1 MFKFF
6 ESRIGNMTAPVQR
19 EGDAVSG
26 ASGASA
32 KALSDAGPPP
42 GLMAFYWHF
51 MRQTKGLYI
60 TMLVTG
66 LGVALIDTLMP
77 VFIGRLVGLMTSAN
91 PAEAL
96 KDQTTTLL
104 VIALLL
110 LIGRPVM
117 ILLDSLVRNN
127 AVIPGV
133 TTLIRWQSHWH
144 VVRQSGPFFQ
154 NDFAG
159 RLANRVMNTANSLRE
174 SVVSAIRAIWYIV
187 VYGISALGL
196 MLAFDWRLALPMLLW
211 LAGYAVF
218 LRYFVPRMRDL
229 SRTSSEARS
238 LVMGRV
244 VDSYTNIM
252 TVKLFSRAQDE
263 DAYVREAMDGH
274 RERIAAHMRM
284 TTRFMATLTA
294 LNALLVVG
302 TAGISIWLW
311 QGGYISPAQVATSL
325 PLVWQIANMAGWV
338 SWEVS
343 GIFENIGVVQE
354 GIQTIAVPHSLVDAA
369 NAVALQVPHG
379 DIRFEA
385 VNFSYGQQATGGRA
399 VLQGLNLHIR
409 PGERVGLVGRSG
421 AGKSTLVN
429 LLLRFHDVEGGRI
442 VIDGQD
448 LRGVTQESLRGAI
461 GMVTQDTSLLH
472 RSIAANIRYGRP
484 DATDAQVQ
492 QAAAQA
498 HAHEF
503 IAELRDWTGRTGY
516 EAHAGERGVKLSGGQ
531 RQRVALARVVLK
543 NAPILILDEATSALD
558 SEIEAAIQEQL
569 VTLMQGKTVIA
580 IAHRLSTIARMDR
593 LVVMDAGRIV
603 EQGTH
608 HELLALGG
616 HYARLWQRQSGGFL
630 AEDLVEELAGDSL
643 VDSADVVAA
652 GKATD
657 DVTDTA
663 TDRVTA
669 GVDDELN
676 TGKGGPDT
684 EQKKRFPT
692 SYKHSLLFIL

>member
-6 ESRIGNMTAPVQR
+6 ESRIHNISTPP
-19 EGDAVSG
+19 E
-26 ASGASA
+26 ASS
-32 KALSDAGPPP
+32 SGPPP

-51 MRQTKGLYI
+51 VRQTRGLY
-60 TMLVTG
+60 TLMLATG
-66 LGVALIDTLMP
+66 LGVALVDTLIP
-77 VFIGRLVGLMTSAN
+77 IFIGRMVGLMTSSA
-91 PAEAL
+91 PATAL
-96 KDQTTTLL
+96 QQQGPLLLGIAL
-104 VIALLL
+104 VIVFLKPAL
-110 LIGRPVM
+110 V
-117 ILLDSLVRNN
+117 LLDSMVRNN
-127 AVIPGV
+127 AVIPGA

-159 RLANRVMNTANSLRE
+159 RIANRVMNTANALRE
-174 SVVSAIRAIWYIV
+174 SVVATVRAVWYIV
-187 VYGISALGL
+187 VYGISALSL
-196 MLAFDWRLALPMLLW
+196 MLVFNWRLALPMVCW
-211 LAGYAVF
+211 LVGYLFF

-229 SRTSSEARS
+229 SRVSSEARS

-252 TVKLFSRAQDE
+252 TVKLFSRAKDE
-263 DAYVREAMDGH
+263 DQYVREAIDEH
-274 RERIAAHMRM
+274 RDKIAAHMRM
-284 TTRFMATLTA
+284 TTRFMFTLNV
-294 LNALLVVG
+294 LNVLLLVG
-302 TAGISIWLW
+302 TAGTSLWLW
-311 QGGYISPAQVATSL
+311 QAGQITPAVVATCL

-343 GIFENIGVVQE
+343 GIFENVGVVQE
-354 GIQTIAVPHSLVDAA
+354 GIQTIAVPHTMVDAPQA
-369 NAVALQVPHG
+369 TELTVPHG
-379 DIRFEA
+379 DIKFEQ
-385 VNFSYGQQATGGRA
+385 VNFSYGQAASGGRS
-399 VLQGLNLHIR
+399 VLQDLSLHIK

-429 LLLRFHDVEGGRI
+429 LLLRFYDVESGSI
-442 VIDGQD
+442 TIDGQD
-448 LRGVTQESLRGAI
+448 LRGVTQESLRAAI

-472 RSIAANIRYGRP
+472 RSIAANIRYGHP
-484 DATDAQVQ
+484 TATDAQVQ
-492 QAAAQA
+492 LAAEQS
-498 HAHEF
+498 HAHQF
-503 IAELRDWTGRTGY
+503 ITELRDWTGRTGY

-616 HYARLWQRQSGGFL
+616 QYAKLWQRQSGGFL
-630 AEDLVEELAGDSL
+630 ADDLG
-643 VDSADVVAA
+643 
-652 GKATD
+652 
-657 DVTDTA
+657 
-663 TDRVTA
+663 
-669 GVDDELN
+669 
-676 TGKGGPDT
+676 
-684 EQKKRFPT
+684 
-692 SYKHSLLFIL
+692 